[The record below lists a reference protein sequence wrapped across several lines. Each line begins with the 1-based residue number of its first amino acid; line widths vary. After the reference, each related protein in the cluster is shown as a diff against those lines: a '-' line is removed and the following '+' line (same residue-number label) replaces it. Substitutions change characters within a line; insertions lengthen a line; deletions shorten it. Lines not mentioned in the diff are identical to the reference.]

1 MRTIPFGYQII
12 DGEMQINPDE
22 QEAVQYIFKAYL
34 LGATMKQIADVMD
47 VPYRE
52 DMAWKMS
59 IIQRIL
65 DCKAYLGRKGY
76 PRLISDEVFERAAQR
91 RAAKWEKAPQDIRD
105 IRSIT
110 VCRECGVKLFRAA
123 YKPAY
128 SLWNCRNPECSKFPF
143 SLRDEKLFEM
153 LCGILNAVIANP
165 DLLQTDEPE
174 QTYTPD
180 QAVIR
185 QQNEVRRMA
194 DNPAVDSE
202 RIRTELLRFAAMKYR
217 CCSYNDAPQQTER
230 LRTLLAEQTEQNT
243 LDVGLLMTCVRR
255 ITVSHLYTIEAEFM
269 NGVIIN
275 EKGERVWR
283 QLQMFE

>member
-1 MRTIPFGYQII
+1 MRTIPFGYQIVN
-12 DGEMQINPDE
+12 GEMQIKPDE

-34 LGATMKQIADVMD
+34 LGATMQQIADVMD

-52 DMAWKMS
+52 DMAWSMS

-65 DCKAYLGRKGY
+65 ACKSYLGRKGY
-76 PRLISDEVFERAAQR
+76 PRLISDEVFEKAAQR

-105 IRSIT
+105 VRTIT
-110 VCRECGVKLFRAA
+110 VCKECGVKLFRLA

-128 SLWNCRNPECSKFPF
+128 SLWNCRNPECSKFSF

-153 LCGILNAVIANP
+153 LCRILNAVIANP
-165 DLLQTDEPE
+165 ELLDTDAPE
-174 QTYTPD
+174 MTYTPD
-180 QAVIR
+180 QDVIR

-194 DNPAVDSE
+194 ENPAVESE
-202 RIRTELLRFAAMKYR
+202 RYRTELLRLAAMQYR
-217 CCSYNDAPQQTER
+217 CCTYNDAPLQTER
-230 LRTLLAEQTEQNT
+230 LRVLLAEQTQQNT

-255 ITVSHLYTIEAEFM
+255 ITVSHFYSIEAEFM

-275 EKGERVWR
+275 EKGERVCR
-283 QLQMFE
+283 QPPTSG